1 MREKDGTAPFH
12 EEQYTASATKRVLT
26 SGGFTFRVPEDCEA
40 EEFSISFR
48 NAGNNDCMVVI
59 ADLSVTDTELPTGI
73 SLVEQDGTG
82 PRLLVE
88 EAEGGAYL
96 SSPSGRRQ
104 ATVYRID
111 GTAAATLSLGSE
123 KVFLPLQPGIY
134 IVEQTK
140 FAVR

>member
-1 MREKDGTAPFH
+1 
-12 EEQYTASATKRVLT
+12 
-26 SGGFTFRVPEDCEA
+26 
-40 EEFSISFR
+40 
-48 NAGNNDCMVVI
+48 MVII

-96 SSPSGRRQ
+96 SSPSGQRQ